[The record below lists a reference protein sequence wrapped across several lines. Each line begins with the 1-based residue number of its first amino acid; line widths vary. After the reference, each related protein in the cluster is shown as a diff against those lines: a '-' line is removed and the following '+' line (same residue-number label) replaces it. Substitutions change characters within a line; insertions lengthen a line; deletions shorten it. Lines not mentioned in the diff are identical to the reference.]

1 MIPLASSSDSFIQVT
16 LMAVELIR
24 VTVTFLG
31 GADGTVFIK
40 MNGYMDKH
48 KKYIDNA
55 VMLADEHG
63 FNENIYQRD

>member
-31 GADGTVFIK
+31 GTNGTIFTWV
-40 MNGYMDKH
+40 
-48 KKYIDNA
+48 
-55 VMLADEHG
+55 HG
-63 FNENIYQRD
+63 KTQKVYG